1 MSWFNDPRVEE
12 MVEQNR
18 PFGGGGSRRAPSRP
32 APRPLSGD
40 DNRRPTGR
48 GATSRLGGALR
59 GIADRVGR
67 IDDDRDRRLQQQVS
81 RLGVDP
87 RSPQGQEILVLLMSG
102 IPLSD
107 PMVKEQVDDY
117 QQALIGPQSKRTR
130 QADPMVGPGL
140 NQYGYKAGEEFTL
153 LDGMSTEVLA
163 RVQDRMAA
171 LGMVE
176 GYLPGRKDKATRDA
190 FAELLWMAN
199 GEGKSWMQT
208 LYSLERQKEEM
219 GDDWAWGDDSGSG
232 GRGKYVAPTYL
243 APDYATL
250 AQRVKTELR
259 DQLGRDPDES
269 ELALLTAELSG
280 WDREAFDA
288 EVEAAKAEYDAAEDG
303 RSESPTVQTID
314 PLARFKES
322 FEQKYA
328 AERRGLERNEETEQ
342 TQEIVQAGVSRLSQM
357 SGGMG

>member
-32 APRPLSGD
+32 APRALSGD
-40 DNRRPTGR
+40 DNRRRTFPNIGKAMTGFVER
-48 GATSRLGGALR
+48 ASRANPNED
-59 GIADRVGR
+59 A
-67 IDDDRDRRLQQQVS
+67 DRRLQQQVS

-140 NQYGYKAGEEFTL
+140 NQYGYKAGEEFSI

-250 AQRVKTELR
+250 AQRVKEQIR
-259 DQLGRDPDES
+259 SDLGRDPDES

-280 WDREAFDA
+280 WDREAFD
-288 EVEAAKAEYDAAEDG
+288 VEAAAARDEWEAAEDG
-303 RSESPTVQTID
+303 RDASPTVQAVD
-314 PLARFKES
+314 PVARFKES
-322 FEQKYA
+322 FESKFR
-328 AERRGLERNEETEQ
+328 AELRGIQRTEEATE
-342 TQEIVQAGVSRLSQM
+342 TSENVRGAVGLLSQM

>member
-18 PFGGGGSRRAPSRP
+18 PFSGGSRRTPARP

-40 DNRRPTGR
+40 DNRRRSFPNIGKAMTGFVER
-48 GATSRLGGALR
+48 ASRANPNED
-59 GIADRVGR
+59 A
-67 IDDDRDRRLQQQVS
+67 DRRLQQQVS

-102 IPLSD
+102 IPVTD

-219 GDDWAWGDDSGSG
+219 GDDWSWGDGSGSG
-232 GRGKYVAPTYL
+232 GRAEYVAPTYL

-250 AQRVKTELR
+250 AQTVKGQLR
-259 DQLGRDPDES
+259 EQLGRDPDES
-269 ELALLTAELSG
+269 ELALLTAELAG
-280 WDREAFDA
+280 WDREAFD
-288 EVEAAKAEYDAAEDG
+288 VEAAAARDEWEAAEDG
-303 RSESPTVQTID
+303 RDASPTVQTVD
-314 PLARFKES
+314 PVARFKES
-322 FEQKYA
+322 FESKFR
-328 AERRGLERNEETEQ
+328 AELRGIQRTEEATE
-342 TQEIVQAGVSRLSQM
+342 TSENVRGAVGLLSQM

>member
-18 PFGGGGSRRAPSRP
+18 PFGGGGSRRTPARP

-40 DNRRPTGR
+40 DNRRQSFPNIGKAMTGFVER
-48 GATSRLGGALR
+48 ASRAR
-59 GIADRVGR
+59 PNEDA
-67 IDDDRDRRLQQQVS
+67 DRRLQQQVS

-87 RSPQGQEILVLLMSG
+87 RSPQGQEILVLLLSG
-102 IPLSD
+102 VPLSD
-107 PMVKEQVDDY
+107 PMVREQVDAY

-130 QADPMVGPGL
+130 SPNEAVGPGI

-171 LGMVE
+171 LGMME
-176 GYLPGRKDKATRDA
+176 GHLPGRKDAKTRDA
-190 FAELLWMAN
+190 FADLLWMAN
-199 GEGKSWMQT
+199 GEGQSWMQT

-219 GDDWAWGDDSGSG
+219 GDDWSWGDDSGSG
-232 GRGKYVAPTYL
+232 GRGEYVAPTYL

-250 AQRVKTELR
+250 AQRVKEQIR
-259 DQLGRDPDES
+259 SDLGRDPDES

-280 WDREAFDA
+280 WDREAFD
-288 EVEAAKAEYDAAEDG
+288 VEAAAARAEWEAGEEGRDA
-303 RSESPTVQTID
+303 SPTAQAVD
-314 PLARFKES
+314 PVARFKES
-322 FEQKYA
+322 FESKFK
-328 AERRGLERNEETEQ
+328 AELRGIQRTEEAEETSEN
-342 TQEIVQAGVSRLSQM
+342 VRGAVGLLSQM